1 MDHAYEGISNILRRK
16 GRHIRKHLCRKSV
29 NQGERTVLG
38 GDASLRIDKIGIPK
52 DICKVLT
59 KLMVVDSLNYN
70 LVEKLI

>member
-1 MDHAYEGISNILRRK
+1 M
-16 GRHIRKHLCRKSV
+16 
-29 NQGERTVLG
+29 LG